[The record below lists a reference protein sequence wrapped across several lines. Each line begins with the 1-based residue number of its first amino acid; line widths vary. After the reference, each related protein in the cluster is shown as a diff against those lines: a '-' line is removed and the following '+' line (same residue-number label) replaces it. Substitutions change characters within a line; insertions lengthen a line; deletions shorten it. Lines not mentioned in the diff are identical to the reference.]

1 MLDWQQVHAAVR
13 PLRLI
18 FWGALIWIIDLTFT
32 TTTNGTGFR
41 FDLLDDTLATVMIS
55 VAVFRLARAP
65 VPRPYP
71 AVMAFIKVVAILA
84 VCDTALRH
92 FVFDRP
98 AILAFAS
105 ESIGLG
111 ELIATTLFCLAMKW
125 FCQAAALPRPAASW
139 RVTFLLFV
147 IIYALPLGV
156 LSILALISLIT
167 DRPPLQVNLG
177 APGLLLLPLFIV
189 PLVHL
194 FVSTSRMRR
203 VADAGVTPLDHAAGG
218 FPVVIPNA
226 ASEEPR
232 SDE

>member
-1 MLDWQQVHAAVR
+1 MLLARISRIPRRQIASIRNTTKHVPFRRSIVMLDWQQVHAAVR

-92 FVFDRP
+92 
-98 AILAFAS
+98 
-105 ESIGLG
+105 
-111 ELIATTLFCLAMKW
+111 
-125 FCQAAALPRPAASW
+125 
-139 RVTFLLFV
+139 
-147 IIYALPLGV
+147 
-156 LSILALISLIT
+156 LSL
-167 DRPPLQVNLG
+167 
-177 APGLLLLPLFIV
+177 
-189 PLVHL
+189 
-194 FVSTSRMRR
+194 
-203 VADAGVTPLDHAAGG
+203 
-218 FPVVIPNA
+218 
-226 ASEEPR
+226 
-232 SDE
+232 